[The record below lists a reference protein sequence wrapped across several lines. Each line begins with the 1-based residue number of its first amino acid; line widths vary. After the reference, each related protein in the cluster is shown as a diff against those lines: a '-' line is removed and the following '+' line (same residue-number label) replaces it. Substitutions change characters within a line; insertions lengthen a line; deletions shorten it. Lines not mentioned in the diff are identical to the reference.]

1 MAAQMPKLPFDWQ
14 KIGMPEYVPKVP
26 FDWQSRQPWTVLP
39 FPEAEYHDR
48 VARTRKAMSDN
59 GFDALIAVARPG
71 DDATVRWLSNFTP
84 FLGQAVIVVLP
95 EEEPAVLA
103 NMAMHGEPM
112 HTLFWQTWLR
122 KAELVSAGSSLPAE
136 VVQLLRGQTK
146 LKRLGVVGLA
156 ELPAYWVAALQA
168 GLPGCEIASAD
179 DAARRLR
186 AIKSPLEIEKMRR
199 AAQISGQAIKAAM
212 DACKPGASEHQVT
225 GLAHQVMFGLGA
237 EDLAFD
243 TAVVAGPRAG
253 LKHGYPSGRLM
264 QEGDMVFLDMGAKLD
279 GYHPDLSRTIVIGEP
294 NDYQL
299 RMLQTAEKLF
309 AVWERK
315 ARPGVAVRDLQAECV
330 KIAADSG
337 FEEEHMTLG
346 WGHGLG
352 VSLFELPFLT
362 YMGDTV
368 LEEGM
373 IFALEP
379 MLVKLGTGTAV
390 VEDTVLIT
398 PDGMEALSGLP
409 TAIYS

>member
-1 MAAQMPKLPFDWQ
+1 MTAQLPKLPFEWQ
-14 KIGMPEYVPKVP
+14 KAGMPAYVPKVP
-26 FDWQSRQPWTVLP
+26 FDWQSRKPWTVLP
-39 FPEAEYHDR
+39 FPEKEYHDR

-84 FLGQAVIVVLP
+84 FLGQAVIVLLP
-95 EEEPAVLA
+95 EEEPMVLA

-136 VVQLLRGQTK
+136 VVQLLGGQKK
-146 LKRLGVVGLA
+146 LKRLGIVGLA
-156 ELPAYWVAALQA
+156 ELPAYWGAALQG
-168 GLPGCEIASAD
+168 GLPNCELASAD
-179 DAARRLR
+179 DAMRRLR

-199 AAQISGQAIKAAM
+199 AAQISGHAIKAAM
-212 DACKPGASEHQVT
+212 DACQPGVSEYQVT

-264 QEGDMVFLDMGAKLD
+264 QEGDMVFIDMGAKLD
-279 GYHPDLSRTIVIGEP
+279 GYHADLSRTIVVGEP
-294 NDYQL
+294 NDYQR

-309 AVWERK
+309 AVWQHG
-315 ARPGVAVRDLQAECV
+315 ARPGVAVRDLQSECV
-330 KIAADSG
+330 KIAMDSG
-337 FEEEHMTLG
+337 FEKEHMTLG